1 MSCPANGALRRLGL
15 AQARINLHTFD
26 VVYQVIIL
34 LRTCQP
40 SAPTH
45 RHTTRNSSLR
55 SRHLL
60 PLVWLVRIRLVTL
73 GLCGRNKH
81 LRCSVIWPIQGR
93 VRLCSTARVEE
104 GSSALVPSLGEIA
117 LNSPRFP
124 WSETS

>member
-1 MSCPANGALRRLGL
+1 MSCSANAALRRLGL

-55 SRHLL
+55 SS
-60 PLVWLVRIRLVTL
+60 IFSRLF
-73 GLCGRNKH
+73 
-81 LRCSVIWPIQGR
+81 
-93 VRLCSTARVEE
+93 
-104 GSSALVPSLGEIA
+104 GSSGSAS
-117 LNSPRFP
+117 
-124 WSETS
+124 